1 MATRET
7 AKEPATILDRLQA
20 DFRRFHELNAAL
32 ADPINASDPAK
43 ITAIARE
50 RGALARLAVPY
61 GRYLEINS
69 RIAEAEAV
77 AAVETDAEKEAKAYE
92 TARMQ
97 QAQEEV
103 TSLRGTVGSEVESMR
118 AIVDKRHDAAVA
130 AVVTRVT
137 RV

>member
-1 MATRET
+1 MKKLSGGVSLDEDKKLDGIKEREDLIATDATTPLHLIRQ
-7 AKEPATILDRLQA
+7 KEL
-20 DFRRFHELNAAL
+20 ELSGHVL
-32 ADPINASDPAK
+32 K
-43 ITAIARE
+43 ARE
-50 RGALARLAVPY
+50 EAAEIVAQARREAVDV
-61 GRYLEINS
+61 
-69 RIAEAEAV
+69 V